1 MNRYSFD
8 AVKHVH
14 YLDGQPLMG
23 TSSVGDVLF
32 KPLAWWAAG
41 EAVKTLGW
49 THPCIKKNGR
59 VIGNVPIKKRLTA
72 VKKIHKKLLGT
83 TPEEYL
89 QLLDTAY
96 KAHSVSLESSA
107 ERGSQLHADLETYAR
122 EQEVV
127 STLVDTDRIRVD
139 LNSLDPRVKIFSDWA
154 EQNIKRYLW
163 IENHCYDEELWV
175 GGISDVGVE
184 LNDGSCAIIDYKS
197 SKEAYTSNFIQA
209 AGYIIQAEKNGLFD
223 CDGNL
228 ITKLDR
234 KIDKII
240 IFPFGAKE
248 VEPEIRDQVSLY
260 KEGFQLAVKL
270 YKVLGL
276 DKKLS

>member
-1 MNRYSFD
+1 MNHYRFD
-8 AVKHVH
+8 AKNHVH
-14 YLDGQPLMG
+14 YLDDQRLVG

-32 KPLAWWAAG
+32 KPLAWWASA

-49 THPCIKKNGR
+49 IHPHIKKNGR
-59 VIGNVPIKKRLTA
+59 VVGNVPLKKRLTA

-89 QLLDTAY
+89 SLLDTAY
-96 KAHSVSLESSA
+96 RAHSVSLESSA
-107 ERGSQLHADLETYAR
+107 ERGSQLHADLETYAKA
-122 EQEVV
+122 QKAGGVIY
-127 STLVDTDRIRVD
+127 TDD
-139 LNSLDPRVKIFSDWA
+139 SFFNLDNLDDRVKFFSKWA
-154 EQNIKRYLW
+154 RQNVKRYLW

-184 LNDGSCAIIDYKS
+184 LNDGSYAIIDYKS
-197 SKEAYTSNFIQA
+197 SREAYTSNFIQA

-228 ITKLDR
+228 ITKLD
-234 KIDKII
+234 KNIDKII

-248 VEPEIRDQVSLY
+248 VEPEIRDQISLY
-260 KEGFQLAVKL
+260 KEGFQLSVKL